1 MVEKNGSLEKALKVI
16 DLFILKD
23 RYSLKEIIEYTS
35 FSKAATLRILNT
47 LVYEHYLFKNVE
59 DNLYYLTNK
68 FMKLSDNSSNSKYL
82 LSVIKEPLDELC
94 DKTGFTV
101 SASILSNYE
110 SLAVY
115 RVESSGALSLV
126 PNVGQTMPLNCSG
139 SGKILTAFSDD
150 ISNIL
155 SNMKYVERTK
165 NTITD
170 AQKYMQII
178 LKAKDEKFAV
188 DDEEIAE
195 GLFCIATVVLDKND
209 KLFCSISISGYKIKM
224 LEKFDYI
231 KNALMNTATDI
242 ENKLNRIQK

>member
-23 RYSLKEIIEYTS
+23 RYSLKEIIESTS

-47 LVYEHYLFKNVE
+47 LVYEHYLFKNIE
-59 DNLYYLTNK
+59 DNLYYLSNK

-82 LSVIKEPLDELC
+82 LSVIKGPLDDLC

-150 ISNIL
+150 LMDVL
-155 SNMKYVERTK
+155 SNMKYIERTK
-165 NTITD
+165 NTIIEAT
-170 AQKYMQII
+170 KYMEVI
-178 LKAKDEKFAV
+178 LKAKNDRFAV

-195 GLFCIATVVLDKND
+195 GLFCIATVVLDKSD
-209 KLFCSISISGYKIKM
+209 KLFCSISVSGYKIKM
-224 LEKFDYI
+224 LEKFEYI
-231 KNALMNTATDI
+231 KEELMKTAMNI